1 MTRETIQTAQD
12 YLTIGAKDNGK
23 RKIIDIAQLLKRHP
37 SEEVLNFLKTVIKEK
52 HQILRDLIMT
62 DKTRPE
68 IDEVVAI
75 LFRITMAI
83 KTIEGEKEVKDVGR
97 TKQRTRGSSQFP

>member
-12 YLTIGAKDNGK
+12 YLTICTKDNGK
-23 RKIIDIAQLLKRHP
+23 RKIIDLHQLFKRHP
-37 SEEVLNFLKTVIKEK
+37 SEEVVNLLKTMIKEK
-52 HQILRDLIMT
+52 QQSLRDLILK

-68 IDEVVAI
+68 IDEMVSV

-83 KTIEGEKEVKDVGR
+83 KTIEGEKEVKESGG
-97 TKQRTRGSSQFP
+97 TK

>member
-12 YLTIGAKDNGK
+12 YLTIGTKDNGK
-23 RKIIDIAQLLKRHP
+23 RKIIDLDQLLRRH
-37 SEEVLNFLKTVIKEK
+37 SCSDVIDLLKTMIKEK
-52 HQILRDLIMT
+52 QQTLRDLILT
-62 DKTRPE
+62 DKTKPE

-83 KTIEGEKEVKDVGR
+83 KTIEGEKEVRDGGR
-97 TKQRTRGSSQFP
+97 AKQGAGSGV